1 MAFAAGVCSGAE
13 AVGVKKCR
21 LFEIKWQESSLNNFN
36 ILSKHYIIVKEKQ
49 VLGSGGSKKTNDRE
63 GNTSAGDS
71 ATYALHLGRVYLES
85 KRIRWYSPFLK
96 KSADMLDSAR
106 GND

>member
-49 VLGSGGSKKTNDRE
+49 VLGCGSDTILSLP
-63 GNTSAGDS
+63 TA
-71 ATYALHLGRVYLES
+71 APWPA
-85 KRIRWYSPFLK
+85 
-96 KSADMLDSAR
+96 
-106 GND
+106 